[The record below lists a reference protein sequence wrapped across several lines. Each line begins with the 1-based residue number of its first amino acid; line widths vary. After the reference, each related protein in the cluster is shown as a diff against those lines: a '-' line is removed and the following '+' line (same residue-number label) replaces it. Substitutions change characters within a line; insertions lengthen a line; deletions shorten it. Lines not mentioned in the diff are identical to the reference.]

1 MRQLKNYYIY
11 TSRLKSCR
19 NLNKILKL
27 KKNLMILWLKFY
39 TIKTLITLRM
49 LDAANHQEKKKHS
62 GSEYR
67 DYLTQVSRNDEIEIL
82 LTS

>member
-27 KKNLMILWLKFY
+27 KKNDSLVKILY
-39 TIKTLITLRM
+39 YIKKIITLRM
-49 LDAANHQEKKKHS
+49 LDAANHQEKKNTA
-62 GSEYR
+62 EVN
-67 DYLTQVSRNDEIEIL
+67 TVTI
-82 LTS
+82 

>member
-1 MRQLKNYYIY
+1 MVKILYYI
-11 TSRLKSCR
+11 
-19 NLNKILKL
+19 
-27 KKNLMILWLKFY
+27 KK
-39 TIKTLITLRM
+39 ITLRM

>member
-1 MRQLKNYYIY
+1 
-11 TSRLKSCR
+11 
-19 NLNKILKL
+19 
-27 KKNLMILWLKFY
+27 MILWLKFY
-39 TIKTLITLRM
+39 TI
-49 LDAANHQEKKKHS
+49 EKNNYLENARCSKSPREKKHS